1 MYICIETTHKIPCHF
16 YRNRKKKHCP
26 NTKPYEIQR
35 NLRAKTIL
43 RAKNDNGDF
52 RFPEF
57 KTDKNATTVKTVLYQ
72 QQNRQ
77 RDQ

>member
-1 MYICIETTHKIPCHF
+1 M
-16 YRNRKKKHCP
+16 
-26 NTKPYEIQR
+26 
-35 NLRAKTIL
+35 

-77 RDQ
+77 RDQRIIRRKS

>member
-1 MYICIETTHKIPCHF
+1 M
-16 YRNRKKKHCP
+16 
-26 NTKPYEIQR
+26 
-35 NLRAKTIL
+35 

-77 RDQ
+77 RPMNHKEEILNKLTHVWPKYLCQVPKITK